1 MKYILLLSLLV
12 LALKAENK
20 VDYSNIEIKKE
31 LNTELPKENNY
42 YQNNSNIYEEVK
54 NKLDTAPKSKEGTI
68 IYKDNSKTTDG
79 PIDPSKEEDINIKS
93 NFDINNET
101 KSIEKIEIELGKKF

>member
-1 MKYILLLSLLV
+1 MKYILLLGLLF
-12 LALKAENK
+12 LALKAENN

-42 YQNNSNIYEEVK
+42 YQNNSNVYEEVK
-54 NKLDTAPKSKEGTI
+54 NKIDNAPKVKKGI
-68 IYKDNSKTTDG
+68 ITYKNNSKPTNEA
-79 PIDPSKEEDINIKS
+79 IDPSKEEDINIKS

-101 KSIEKIEIELGKKF
+101 KSIDKIEVELGKKF